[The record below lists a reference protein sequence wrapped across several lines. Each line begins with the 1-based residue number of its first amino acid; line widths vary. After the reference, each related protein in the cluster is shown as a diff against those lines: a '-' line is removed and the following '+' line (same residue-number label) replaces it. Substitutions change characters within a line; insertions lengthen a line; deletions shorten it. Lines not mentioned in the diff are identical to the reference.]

1 VRLISLTTATVE
13 NNQATTLLARY
24 FEKALFMGAFFIL
37 LLFLP
42 SILFAQQ
49 SCALSPKSSVE
60 YAKVKWVYDGDTLL
74 VTDQKGNNKRKIR
87 IIGIDTPEVKHHQQK
102 AQLFG
107 SKAREELRALLKKHN
122 YQIILEFDKDKR
134 DRYDRELAYTYLK
147 NGDSISEWLLIRG
160 YAKTLI
166 IPPNVRHADCFK
178 KAEKIA
184 QAKKLRLWKLK
195 NNQIKT
201 VKELKNKTKG
211 YIRLKAKI
219 RRIKESKKTIILE
232 VESRFKK
239 PLQLRIKKK
248 HLNYFKSIKLDKLVN
263 QEVLVTGRL
272 KKKKGKR
279 TINLYHSSQLVI
291 FSAHNEPKNVIVPS
305 IKWSLEK

>member
-1 VRLISLTTATVE
+1 MRLTSSTTVTVE
-13 NNQATTLLARY
+13 NNKVITLRISY
-24 FEKALFMGAFFIL
+24 FKKALFTGAFFIL
-37 LLFLP
+37 LFFV
-42 SILFAQQ
+42 SSTSFAQQ
-49 SCALSPKSSVE
+49 TCSLSPAAEIE
-60 YAKVKWVYDGDTLL
+60 YVKVKWVYDGDTLL

-87 IIGIDTPEVKHHQQK
+87 ILGIDTPEVKHHQQK
-102 AQLFG
+102 AQLYG

-134 DRYDRELAYTYLK
+134 DRYERELAYTYLS
-147 NGDSISEWLLIRG
+147 NGDSISEWLLKRG

-166 IPPNVRHADCFK
+166 IPPNVKHADCFK
-178 KAEKIA
+178 EAEKYA
-184 QAKKLRLWKLK
+184 QREKLRLWKLK

-201 VKELKNKTKG
+201 VSALKKITKG

-219 RRIKESKKTIILE
+219 DRVKESKKTIILE
-232 VESRFKK
+232 VGSRFKK

-248 HLNYFKSIKLDKLVN
+248 NLGYFKSIKIDKLVN
-263 QEVLVTGRL
+263 KEVLVTGRL

-279 TINLYHSSQLVI
+279 TINLYHSSQLELL
-291 FSAHNEPKNVIVPS
+291 SALNEQKNLIVPS